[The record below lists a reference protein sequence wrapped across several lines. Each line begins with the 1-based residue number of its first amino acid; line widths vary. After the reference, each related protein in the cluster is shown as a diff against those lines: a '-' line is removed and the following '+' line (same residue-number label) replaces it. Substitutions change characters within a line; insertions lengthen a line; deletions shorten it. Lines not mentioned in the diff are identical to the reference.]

1 MTELKN
7 FMYELHRY
15 ADQTH
20 TLKDAYEKLSE
31 EEKHKIMEAAPASV
45 RSPEEFFH
53 PVFSWLESVHSKFEV
68 ENEE

>member
-20 TLKDAYEKLSE
+20 TLKDAYEKLPE
-31 EEKHKIMEAAPASV
+31 AEKTEGY
-45 RSPEEFFH
+45 
-53 PVFSWLESVHSKFEV
+53 
-68 ENEE
+68 ENSTCICSLA